1 MSLTALELSRCPHF
15 GNIASPGAVLRRS
28 LDEERHLC
36 LLAVQQR
43 YASGERGTAEMK
55 ASGRELDQRPN
66 GFWHSKCVRKN
77 PANAPL
83 RKGNEFNAR
92 SPLNCRML

>member
-1 MSLTALELSRCPHF
+1 MSLTALKLFRCPHF

-28 LDEERHLC
+28 LDEER
-36 LLAVQQR
+36 R
-43 YASGERGTAEMK
+43 DASGERGTAEMK
-55 ASGRELDQRPN
+55 LAGRQLDQRPN

-92 SPLNCRML
+92 SLQKCRML

>member
-1 MSLTALELSRCPHF
+1 MTVFGYARGRARHSR
-15 GNIASPGAVLRRS
+15 
-28 LDEERHLC
+28 DE
-36 LLAVQQR
+36 
-43 YASGERGTAEMK
+43 
-55 ASGRELDQRPN
+55 ASGRQLDQRPN

-77 PANAPL
+77 PANAPV